1 LHLPDA
7 IFGNDPQHSA
17 HTDAVRSRHGSSI
30 SHATHHDGRTIR
42 SASRPTIDNA
52 PRSLLCTP
60 TL

>member
-1 LHLPDA
+1 LPDA
-7 IFGNDPQHSA
+7 IFGSDAQHFA
-17 HTDAVRSRHGSSI
+17 QHDAVRSRQGSSI
-30 SHATHHDGRTIR
+30 SQATHQLGRTIR